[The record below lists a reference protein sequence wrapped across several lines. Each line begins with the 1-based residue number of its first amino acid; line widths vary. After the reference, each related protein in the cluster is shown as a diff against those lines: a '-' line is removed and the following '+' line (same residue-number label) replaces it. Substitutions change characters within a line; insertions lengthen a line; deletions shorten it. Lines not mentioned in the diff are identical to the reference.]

1 MHSKEYQF
9 MCVNIKI
16 NGVFIYTL
24 AYSVSQFWRSLV
36 VGEGGVGEGMQDFG
50 VRAGPPIGSPSP

>member
-1 MHSKEYQF
+1 